1 MVLENNSLF
10 TDPEAITDLVDRVIS
25 PRMYPIEFAAPFLKT
40 DDGSIPVVRDSY
52 NETNDPLKALP
63 PEGVPTDWEPDAI
76 QVTLGELVTLNTQMR
91 KVVLRFKKND
101 WKKPNADYFVNMA
114 YKQAGDNLA
123 RQLQRQCITG
133 LTTSGNYNVT
143 TTLFTA
149 KKGDAWSAATADPLK
164 ALRAMAGDFGNVGSD
179 LKTVLVDQTNWREIL
194 DFLEVNDYDM
204 TYAREQV
211 APARAF
217 DQEVLVMK
225 LNVNPQINIVG
236 IRDSFITEG
245 RMIAVGAADAMPAA
259 NTYYYEDP
267 DYNVQ
272 RLPEFENIPL
282 QVNTYDSL
290 NGKYNLVELWIDA
303 KTVVQKRNA
312 VAYESG
318 AVC

>member
-25 PRMYPIEFAAPFLKT
+25 PRMYPIEFAAPFVKT
-40 DDGSIPVVRDSY
+40 DDGSIPIVRDTY

-63 PEGVPTDWEPDAI
+63 PEGVPLDWEPSAV

-91 KVVLRFKKND
+91 KVELRFKKSD
-101 WKKPNADYFVNMA
+101 WDKPNADYAVNK
-114 YKQAGDNLA
+114 YYTLAGDKLA
-123 RQLQRQCITG
+123 RQLQRQCITN
-133 LTTSGNYNVT
+133 LQATYNVT

-149 KKGDAWSAATADPLK
+149 KKGDAWSETTADPLK
-164 ALRAMAGDFGNVGSD
+164 ALRALAGDFGNAGSD
-179 LKTVLVDQTNWREIL
+179 LKTVLVDQTNWRELL
-194 DFLEVNDYDM
+194 DHLEVNDYDM

-211 APARAF
+211 APNRAF

-225 LNVNPQINIVG
+225 LNVNPQINVVG
-236 IRDSFITEG
+236 IRNSFITEG
-245 RMIAVGAADAMPAA
+245 RLIAVGSADGMPAA
-259 NTYYYEDP
+259 NTYYYEEPGYD
-267 DYNVQ
+267 VT

-290 NGKYNLVELWIDA
+290 NGKYNHVELWIDA
-303 KTVVQKRNA
+303 KTVVQKQNA

-318 AVC
+318 AVV